1 MPERPSAIAS
11 AMAGATQ
18 ARAAALFVM
27 LAAVVT
33 LAPWL
38 APYDPGHQFE
48 GYPFAPPMRP
58 HVIDASGAWHAP
70 FAYAVRLVDPIER
83 RYEEDRSRRVT
94 FTSTDP
100 WFLLGSDGFG
110 RDVLSR
116 VLAGA
121 RLSLGVAGLSTALA
135 LLIGATAGAAAGYG
149 GGRIDGALMRLA
161 DLVIVLPG
169 IYLVLALRGALP
181 LVLSTKEVFVA
192 LVAVLGLVG
201 WPSAARGVRGIVLVE
216 REAEY
221 AEAARALGAGWWRV
235 IGRHL
240 LPATRGFLAVQAL
253 VLVPAFIMAEATLSF
268 AELGFP
274 PPTPSWGAM
283 LQDAGAGRTAAEAP
297 WLLAPGVAIILV
309 VLAVHAAGQ
318 SRDPLL
324 WGHETQ

>member
-1 MPERPSAIAS
+1 MPESAGPIALRHETS
-11 AMAGATQ
+11 ARAGALFLVF
-18 ARAAALFVM
+18 AAAITV
-27 LAAVVT
+27 
-33 LAPWL
+33 APWL
-38 APYDPGHQFE
+38 APYDPGRQFD

-58 HVIDASGAWHAP
+58 HLVDDSGAWHAP
-70 FAYAVRLVDPIER
+70 FAYALRLVDPIER
-83 RYEEDRSRRVT
+83 RYEEDRTKRVT
-94 FTSTDP
+94 FASAEP

-121 RLSLGVAGLSTALA
+121 RLSLGVAGLSTILA

-149 GGRIDGALMRLA
+149 GGWIDAVLMRVA
-161 DLVIVLPG
+161 DLVIVLPA

-181 LVLSTKEVFVA
+181 LVLSTREVFIA

-201 WPSAARGVRGIVLVE
+201 WPSAARGVRGIILIE
-216 REAEY
+216 TKTEY

-253 VLVPAFIMAEATLSF
+253 VLVPAFVMAEATLSF
-268 AELGFP
+268 VGLGFS

-297 WLLAPGVAIILV
+297 WLLAPGVAIIVV
-309 VLAVHAAGQ
+309 VLAVHMAEQ

-324 WGHETQ
+324 WGREGS